1 MQQFCFSLPF
11 GLATCTVCTS
21 SNMDCGV
28 TSMPRHVQLPA
39 RIQTHIRNQD
49 SDSSSMSYDT
59 VPMGD
64 PIPSPRRWSPTYQPR
79 RRSKQVPSLSF
90 VPSPV
95 MPRVESHDYSA
106 SMPRKA
112 IDRNMACMSP
122 FRSVR
127 RMKEPFQLMLPS
139 SPASLDDGPST
150 FAERP
155 ARSPRPWAARSLR
168 TWRSDQNIKCDLGGL
183 GLLPS
188 PPISESR
195 PSSAG
200 PGSSYFEQNF
210 RQPKVARF
218 VPAEMPTDEVEAQAK
233 EMGQF
238 AVEVTPPSSYSAD
251 DLAPSTTS
259 MALDE
264 SSHSKAH
271 PSRDSKS
278 QTRIHVTSVGE
289 AESDHVREC
298 ESVHDTNSR
307 AQGSHNK
314 SSSIASPPSASPNI
328 LSVGSLPR
336 PQRPRTETVSSA
348 ASWVPS
354 NFSYCERWLQGVPTD
369 RMNNETAPTTE
380 LNNRRKFQ
388 IVENDPPL
396 PELDII
402 PEAKTVQ
409 APVVSFAP

>member
-1 MQQFCFSLPF
+1 
-11 GLATCTVCTS
+11 
-21 SNMDCGV
+21 MDCGV
-28 TSMPRHVQLPA
+28 TNMPRHVQLPA

-49 SDSSSMSYDT
+49 SESSSMGYDT
-59 VPMGD
+59 VRMGD

-139 SPASLDDGPST
+139 SPASLDDGPSA

-210 RQPKVARF
+210 PQPKMARF
-218 VPAEMPTDEVEAQAK
+218 IPAEVPTDEREAQAK
-233 EMGQF
+233 EMDQF
-238 AVEVTPPSSYSAD
+238 AVEVTSPSLYSAD
-251 DLAPSTTS
+251 DSIPPKTGVD
-259 MALDE
+259 LDE
-264 SSHSKAH
+264 ISRSQAYHS
-271 PSRDSKS
+271 PDSKS

-289 AESDHVREC
+289 VASDHVPQC
-298 ESVHDTNSR
+298 ESGYDTNPR
-307 AQGSHNK
+307 AQGSHNN
-314 SSSIASPPSASPNI
+314 SSSIASPPSAPSPNI
-328 LSVGSLPR
+328 LPPGSSPR
-336 PQRPRTETVSSA
+336 PQRARTETVSSA
-348 ASWVPS
+348 TSWVPS

-380 LNNRRKFQ
+380 FNNRRKFQ

-409 APVVSFAP
+409 APVVGFAPKS